1 MPCLNRKSQIAH
13 RKSFLVACLFAWAS
27 LSASFASD
35 PPAPSPTPK
44 HGAEPAKEKA
54 ASKPSKEKAESG
66 NLSEI
71 AIKTHHSVEIMGE
84 RIDYTATAG
93 RIVLHDAQDK
103 PTAAIFYIAY
113 TRDAIKDLTKRPI
126 TFAFNGGPGSS
137 SVWLHLGLLGPRRV
151 HLKEDGTPYPPPYRL
166 VDNQYSLLDVSD
178 LVFIDPV
185 STGFS
190 RAAKPDEAKQF
201 HGVEGDIRSVA
212 DFIRLY
218 TTRNL
223 RWDSPKF
230 IIGESYG
237 TTRAAG
243 LSGELHNHLLMN
255 VNGIILVSTVLNFE
269 TLSFAPGNDL
279 PYILYLPTYTAAA
292 WYHHKLPPDL
302 QDLSLDEVMRQSKD
316 FAQKDYN
323 DALLRGDALTP
334 DQRHAIAKQLARFTG
349 LPQRYIERANL
360 RVSLSRFA
368 ARLLRGRDLVIGRY
382 DARYT
387 GYIRDALAGHM
398 EYDPSYD
405 AVASVFASTFNDYV
419 RRELHYKSNL
429 PYEILTNVGPWDW
442 GRPMGYLNVADVL
455 ADSLTRDPFL
465 RVEIASGR
473 YDLATPWFSVRY
485 TLDHMRLNP
494 ALRKNITLDTYNA
507 GHMMYLNTPDLKKL
521 RANISRFIRQA
532 AGQD

>member
-1 MPCLNRKSQIAH
+1 M
-13 RKSFLVACLFAWAS
+13 
-27 LSASFASD
+27 
-35 PPAPSPTPK
+35 T
-44 HGAEPAKEKA
+44 
-54 ASKPSKEKAESG
+54 
-66 NLSEI
+66 EI
-71 AIKTHHSVEIMGE
+71 AVKTHHSVEIMGE
-84 RIDYTATAG
+84 QIDYTATAG

-113 TRDAIKDLTKRPI
+113 TRDRINDLTKRPI

-190 RAAKPDEAKQF
+190 RAAKPEEARQF

-269 TLSFAPGNDL
+269 TISFASGNDL
-279 PYILYLPTYTAAA
+279 PYILYLPTYTAVA

-302 QDLSLDEVMRQSKD
+302 QDLSLDEVIRQSKN

-349 LPQRYIERANL
+349 LPQRYIERASL
-360 RVSLSRFA
+360 RVPLSRFA
-368 ARLLRGRDLVIGRY
+368 ARLLRDQNRVIGRY
-382 DARYT
+382 DGRYT

-419 RRELHYKSNL
+419 RRELNYKSNL

-465 RVEIASGR
+465 RVDIASGR

-485 TLDHMRLNP
+485 TLDHLRLNP

-532 AGQD
+532 SGQN